1 MKKQLLSLS
10 IILFAVFIIP
20 FIASADSVTATLT
33 NITEW
38 IRNVSLAVAALM
50 YIIAGFMWMSDAGN
64 AERSKLA
71 KSIIASTTIGLIV
84 ILMANGLM
92 SIVQSLV
99 VVK

>member
-10 IILFAVFIIP
+10 IILFAFFIIP

-33 NITEW
+33 NITGW
-38 IRNVSLAVAALM
+38 IVTVSLVVASLM
-50 YIIAGFMWMSDAGN
+50 YVVGGFLWMSDAGN

-71 KSIIASTTIGLIV
+71 KSIIVSTTIGLVV

-99 VVK
+99 VK